1 MPYMDMPC
9 GGYASL
15 WKTAIATAAFLRYA
29 RGQMRFHARTH
40 RALQSVV
47 LRCTGRTGGRN
58 EGDFDNMSFDRKR
71 RGKGRDKRDSF
82 GDENFDGYRDS
93 GPFDG
98 GGRGNGPRGFDDDRG
113 GSGGPPRGGFGGG
126 GGGGG
131 FAGGGGAPRR
141 GGGGGGMPAQVVGS
155 GEGVVKFFNGQKGF
169 GFIQCEGRPDD
180 VFVHISAVEAAGL
193 TGLAEGQPLKFTLV
207 DRGGKVSASDL
218 EIEGEPMPVEA
229 VDRVLRPDSD
239 GPPRGPGGPP
249 QRELTGEKAKGTVKF
264 FNGEKGFGFIERE
277 DGEADAFV
285 HISAVERSG
294 MSALAQGDR
303 VEFDIEVDR
312 RGKYSAVNLK
322 ALS

>member
-1 MPYMDMPC
+1 
-9 GGYASL
+9 
-15 WKTAIATAAFLRYA
+15 
-29 RGQMRFHARTH
+29 
-40 RALQSVV
+40 
-47 LRCTGRTGGRN
+47 
-58 EGDFDNMSFDRKR
+58 MSFDRKR

-93 GPFDG
+93 GPSDG
-98 GGRGNGPRGFDDDRG
+98 GGRGGGGPRSFDDDRG
-113 GSGGPPRGGFGGG
+113 GGAPRGGF

-141 GGGGGGMPAQVVGS
+141 GGGGGMPAQVVGS
-155 GEGVVKFFNGQKGF
+155 DEGVVKFFNGQKGF

-218 EIEGEPMPVEA
+218 EIEGEPMPVESH
-229 VDRVLRPDSD
+229 D
-239 GPPRGPGGPP
+239 RGPRPGPGSQGGGAP

-264 FNGEKGFGFIERE
+264 FNDVKGFGFIERD

-294 MSALAQGDR
+294 LSALQQGDR

-322 ALS
+322 ALD